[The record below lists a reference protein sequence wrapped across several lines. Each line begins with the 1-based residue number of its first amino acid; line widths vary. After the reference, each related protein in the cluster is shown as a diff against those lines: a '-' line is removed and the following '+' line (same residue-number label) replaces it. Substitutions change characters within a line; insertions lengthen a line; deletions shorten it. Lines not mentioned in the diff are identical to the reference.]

1 MLASGGGDAA
11 RLAAVLRRSPL
22 LTEALQVARGVDA
35 PDWLVNAGAIR
46 DAVWDAAHGLPTA
59 APLRAAAGSG
69 EALGRPLAANALRR
83 TGRAVRVS
91 PRATGEQSFDL

>member
-46 DAVWDAAHGLPTA
+46 DAVWDAAHGLRPPRYEQRRVAEKRWA
-59 APLRAAAGSG
+59 ARWPRMHYVAPAERSG
-69 EALGRPLAANALRR
+69 
-83 TGRAVRVS
+83 
-91 PRATGEQSFDL
+91 

>member
-1 MLASGGGDAA
+1 M
-11 RLAAVLRRSPL
+11 LRRSPL

-59 APLRAAAGSG
+59 APLRAAGSG
-69 EALGRPLAANALRR
+69 EALDRPLAANALRR